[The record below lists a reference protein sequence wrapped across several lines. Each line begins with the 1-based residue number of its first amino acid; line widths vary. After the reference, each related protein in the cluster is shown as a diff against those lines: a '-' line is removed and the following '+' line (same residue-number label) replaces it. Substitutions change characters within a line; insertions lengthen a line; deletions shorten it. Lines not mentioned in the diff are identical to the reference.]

1 MKASLQLKLGQHLT
15 LTPQLRQAI
24 RLLQLSSME
33 LEAELNEAL
42 EANPLLERIEDGD
55 GDALEDAASP
65 GEPGTD
71 TSDPA
76 SAGTGDDAE
85 GETDFGA
92 DLDYEPLWDDDYVS
106 RGNRPDGDDEHG
118 ELAAAATED
127 LRDHL
132 LWQLNLTPL
141 SLRDRS
147 IGAAIIEAIDDEGQ
161 LSESLE
167 DLIDGLRPEIE
178 AELDE
183 VEAVLHRIQRL
194 DPPGCGCR
202 SLSECLDVQLSV
214 LPADTPGLVVARCLV
229 RDHLEQLAKADCSR
243 LARQLGEA
251 PEAIEQ
257 ALSLIRSLDPRP
269 GAQIAPAQI
278 DYVVPDAYVQRR
290 GGMWRVS
297 LAPHALPRIGV
308 NRHYESLIAGAGRG
322 DASYLRGQ
330 LQEARWLIK
339 SLHSRADTLLRVVQC
354 IVRHQCGFLEHGPE
368 AMRPL
373 VLREVAEELELHE
386 STVSRVTTR
395 KYLHTPRGTFELKHF
410 FSSSLATTD
419 GGAASS
425 TAIQAM
431 IRRLIEAEDARKP
444 LSDANLAKELK
455 LQGITVAR
463 RTVAKYREAMNIPAS
478 HERQRLG

>member
-1 MKASLQLKLGQHLT
+1 MKASLQLKLGQQLT

-24 RLLQLSSME
+24 RLLQLSSVE
-33 LEAELNEAL
+33 LETELNEAL
-42 EANPLLERIEDGD
+42 EANPLLERLDDGESEDDSAPGPD
-55 GDALEDAASP
+55 RESP
-65 GEPGTD
+65 
-71 TSDPA
+71 TSEKPSPESESEA
-76 SAGTGDDAE
+76 
-85 GETDFGA
+85 DFGA
-92 DLDYEPLWDDDYVS
+92 DLDYEPLWEDEFVGRSGS
-106 RGNRPDGDDEHG
+106 RDGDSDEFG

-127 LRDHL
+127 LREHL

-147 IGAAIIEAIDDEGQ
+147 IGAALIESIDDDGH
-161 LSESLE
+161 LSESIE
-167 DLIDGLRPEIE
+167 DLIAGLLPEIE
-178 AELDE
+178 TEADE
-183 VEAVLHRIQRL
+183 VEAVLHCIQRL
-194 DPPGCGCR
+194 DPPGCGAR
-202 SLSECLDVQLSV
+202 NLSECLDVQLST
-214 LPADTPGLVVARCLV
+214 LSEDTEGLALARCLV
-229 RDHLEQLAKADCSR
+229 REHLEQLAKADCAR
-243 LARQLGEA
+243 LARQIGAEA
-251 PEAIEQ
+251 ESVEQ
-257 ALSLIRSLDPRP
+257 ALALIRSLDPRP

-278 DYVVPDAYVQRR
+278 DYVVPDAFVQRR

-297 LAPHALPRIGV
+297 LAPHASPRIGV
-308 NRHYESLIAGAGRG
+308 NRHYESLIGGANRG

-339 SLHSRADTLLRVVQC
+339 SLNSRADTLLRVVQC
-354 IVRHQCGFLEHGPE
+354 IVRHQSGFLEHGPE

-373 VLREVAEELELHE
+373 VLREVADELELHE

-410 FSSSLATTD
+410 FSSSLSTTD
-419 GGAASS
+419 GGSASS

-431 IRRLIEAEDARKP
+431 IRRLIEAEAPTKP

-478 HERQRLG
+478 NERQRLG